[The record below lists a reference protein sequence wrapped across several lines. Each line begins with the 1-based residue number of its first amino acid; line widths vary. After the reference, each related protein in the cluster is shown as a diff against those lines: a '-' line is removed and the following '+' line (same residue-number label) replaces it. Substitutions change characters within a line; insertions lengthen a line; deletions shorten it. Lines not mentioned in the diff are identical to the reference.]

1 MKSAVF
7 LGNCLL
13 AYQSAAGEKNFPI
26 QFQAPFADLVPA
38 TTTFGDV
45 GSCSTRLRAEGKVHN
60 AGITDTFHPSVV
72 FSPGTV
78 LRGRESH
85 RFDRVIDLLDESG
98 AKPMAHRYFVRD
110 LELVAP

>member
-1 MKSAVF
+1 MKTAVF
-7 LGNCLL
+7 LGICLL
-13 AYQSAAGEKNFPI
+13 AYQSAAGQKNFPI
-26 QFQAPFADLVPA
+26 QFQALFADLVPA
-38 TTTFGDV
+38 TTFGDV

-60 AGITDTFHPSVV
+60 AGITDTFHPCVV

-85 RFDRVIDLLDESG
+85 RFDRVIDLVDESG
-98 AKPMAHRYFVRD
+98 AKPKAHRYFVRD